1 MNDTAVAGAHIVR
14 YLQRHMGPLNRYTVL
29 MLSPDDYNI
38 LDPELIQ
45 NPYGFFRALIAQAP
59 VYQIPGTEVYLVS
72 SRTLIEK
79 VLRNHRDYSAN
90 LTGILVTGEDGTPEV
105 FDFSEFGGS
114 VDAIANADEPRHSE
128 HRKLV
133 LPQLNA
139 RKMDEMEPELRRWSG
154 QRIKPLVDRGI
165 GDWIAEVADPVP
177 VLAMARLIGLPA
189 DDLQQFLVWAF
200 SGGEILAGTTD
211 LLRLV
216 ELSKST
222 AAMSEYLQDHLFRSL
237 ERNSAY
243 PAVDVTD
250 ELVAGIRAGLISERE
265 AISILIVLVG
275 AAGES
280 TASLTGSAVRLLAED
295 EKLQHTLREFPGL
308 IPRFVEEVVRLESP
322 FKGHYRVVT
331 RATEL
336 GGQHLPDNARVLLL
350 WAAANRD
357 PAEYTL
363 PDKADLARAK
373 PREHLAYGQ
382 GMHFCVGARLARME
396 ARVILE
402 ELLSSTAHFSIPEDF
417 TPRYVASIFV
427 RRLSELVL
435 VLKPRLE

>member
-1 MNDTAVAGAHIVR
+1 
-14 YLQRHMGPLNRYTVL
+14 
-29 MLSPDDYNI
+29 MLSPDNYNI

-45 NPYGFFRALIAQAP
+45 NPYEFFRALIAQAP
-59 VYQIPGTEVYLVS
+59 VYQIPGTEVFLVS
-72 SRTLIEK
+72 SRILIEE
-79 VLRNHRDYSAN
+79 VLRNHSDYSAN

-105 FDFSEFGGS
+105 FDFSEYGGS
-114 VDAIANADEPRHSE
+114 VDAIANADEPRHSV

-133 LPQLNA
+133 LPQLNT
-139 RKMDEMEPELRRWSG
+139 RKMHEMEPELRRWAQ
-154 QRIKPLVDRGI
+154 QRIGTLVERGA
-165 GDWIAEVADPVP
+165 GDWIVEVADPVP
-177 VLAMARLIGLPA
+177 VLAMARLLGLPA
-189 DDLQQFLVWAF
+189 DDLQQFLAWAF

-211 LLRLV
+211 LFRLV
-216 ELSKST
+216 ELSEST
-222 AAMSEYLQDHLFRSL
+222 AAMRTYLQDHLARSL
-237 ERNSAY
+237 ERNSVY
-243 PAVDVTD
+243 PAVDVTE

-295 EKLQHTLREFPGL
+295 EKLQHTLRESPGL
-308 IPRFVEEVVRLESP
+308 IPSFVEEVVRLESP

-336 GGQHLPDNARVLLL
+336 GGQHLPENARVLLL

-363 PDKADLARAK
+363 PEEPDLTRAK

-402 ELLSSTAHFSIPEDF
+402 ELLSSTAHFRIQEDF
-417 TPRYVASIFV
+417 APRYISSIFV
-427 RRLSELVL
+427 RRLSKLMVI
-435 VLKPRLE
+435 LKPRQE